1 MNLFN
6 LFARLFLDTKD
17 FDENLDKSQKKASSF
32 SSKAGTAFKAGAKAV
47 TAFAT
52 TVAAA
57 STAIAAIG
65 TKMIN
70 FAGDIDDNAQRIGMS
85 TDEYQLWAFAIE
97 KAGGDAQTLA
107 KAVQNISSF
116 TEKLAEGNGDALLT
130 LQKLGIEYDD
140 FMKADNAGKLKMI
153 VESLQG
159 MEDQTEKTRLAQ
171 EIFGSETV
179 QKLMPL
185 LNEERGS
192 IDKLNEELKKQGLI
206 IDNDLIKA
214 GADLG
219 DQIQFLTKKFQVMG
233 LSIAS
238 ELFPEI
244 SLLIDGISD
253 LASGSKDGAQKIADA
268 FIGIADKI
276 FQALPDILD
285 VVGDL
290 VLALFD
296 GLIKLIPEVVP
307 KLFKF
312 LEQILL
318 KLIQMLP
325 SLTSSLLALVEAL
338 IDGILNLDWAE
349 IFLSLYESLS
359 KMAQSTSGSLSRIL
373 SSLFEKAFALTD
385 FFTPEF
391 WKKVGNF
398 GVRFGKLWI
407 NGVIGGFESGIN
419 FIVDRV
425 NDVTAKLSKVW
436 TWTGLDAIPEI
447 PHAKIPRLAKGG
459 MLDDLKG
466 TMFAIAGE
474 DGAEVVAHGSQG
486 TGVANVQQ
494 IAEAQYSAMEQYNV
508 KETIATAAAAIVN
521 GIVTGI
527 SRMRSDAPDSYILRI
542 GDKDFKAWVTEAVNQ
557 SLLAKGRKSLNTI
570 TEY

>member
-32 SSKAGTAFKAGAKAV
+32 SSKAGTVFKAGARAV

-57 STAIAAIG
+57 STAIAALG

-85 TDEYQLWAFAIE
+85 TDDYQLWAFAIE

-107 KAVQNISSF
+107 KAVQNISVF

-238 ELFPEI
+238 KLFPEI

-312 LEQILL
+312 LEQIII
-318 KLIQMLP
+318 KLIQMIP
-325 SLTSSLLALVEAL
+325 SLTKSLFKLVEAL
-338 IDGILNLDWAE
+338 IDGLLDMDWGEILIQLIESVFQITPMLIDTLSH
-349 IFLSLYESLS
+349 IF
-359 KMAQSTSGSLSRIL
+359 
-373 SSLFEKAFALTD
+373 SSLINKVFFKVTD
-385 FFTPEF
+385 SDF
-391 WKKVGNF
+391 WKKVGDF
-398 GVRFGKLWI
+398 GLRFGKAMI
-407 NGVIGGFESGIN
+407 NSVIASFEAGIN

-425 NDVTAKLSKVW
+425 NDITAKLSKVW

>member
-32 SSKAGTAFKAGAKAV
+32 SSKAGTVFKAGARAV

-57 STAIAAIG
+57 STAIAALG

-85 TDEYQLWAFAIE
+85 TDDYQLWAFAIE

-107 KAVQNISSF
+107 KAVQNISVF

-206 IDNDLIKA
+206 IDKDLIKA

-312 LEQILL
+312 LEQIII
-318 KLIQMLP
+318 KLIQMIP
-325 SLTSSLLALVEAL
+325 SLTKSLFKLVEAL
-338 IDGILNLDWAE
+338 IDGLLDMDWGEILIQLIESVFQITPMLIDTLSH
-349 IFLSLYESLS
+349 IF
-359 KMAQSTSGSLSRIL
+359 
-373 SSLFEKAFALTD
+373 SSLLNKVFFKVTD
-385 FFTPEF
+385 SDF
-391 WKKVGNF
+391 WKKVGDF
-398 GVRFGKLWI
+398 GLRFGKAMI
-407 NGVIGGFESGIN
+407 NSVIASFEAGIN

-425 NDVTAKLSKVW
+425 NDITAKLSKVW

-459 MLDDLKG
+459 MHDDLKG

-542 GDKDFKAWVTEAVNQ
+542 GDKDFKAWVAEAVNQ
-557 SLLAKGRKSLNTI
+557 SLLSKGRKSLNTI

>member
-32 SSKAGTAFKAGAKAV
+32 SSKAGTVFKAGARAV
-47 TAFAT
+47 TEFAT

-57 STAIAAIG
+57 STAIAALG

-85 TDEYQLWAFAIE
+85 TDDYQLWAFAIE

-107 KAVQNISSF
+107 KAVQNISVF

-206 IDNDLIKA
+206 IDKDLIKA

-219 DQIQFLTKKFQVMG
+219 DQLQFLTKKFQVMG

-312 LEQILL
+312 LEQIII
-318 KLIQMLP
+318 KLIQMIP
-325 SLTSSLLALVEAL
+325 SLTKSLFKLVEAL
-338 IDGILNLDWAE
+338 IDGLLDMDWGEILIQLIESVFQITPMLIDTLSH
-349 IFLSLYESLS
+349 IF
-359 KMAQSTSGSLSRIL
+359 
-373 SSLFEKAFALTD
+373 SSLINKVFFKVTD
-385 FFTPEF
+385 SDF
-391 WKKVGNF
+391 WKKVGDF
-398 GVRFGKLWI
+398 GLRFGKAMI
-407 NGVIGGFESGIN
+407 NSVIASFEAGIN

-425 NDVTAKLSKVW
+425 NDITAKLSKVW

-447 PHAKIPRLAKGG
+447 PHAKIPRLARGG

-527 SRMRSDAPDSYILRI
+527 SRMRSDEPDSYILRI

>member
-32 SSKAGTAFKAGAKAV
+32 SSKAGTVFKAGARAV

-57 STAIAAIG
+57 STAIAALG

-85 TDEYQLWAFAIE
+85 TDDYQLWAFAIE

-107 KAVQNISSF
+107 KAVQNISVF

-140 FMKADNAGKLKMI
+140 FMKANNADKLKMI

-206 IDNDLIKA
+206 IDKDLIKA

-312 LEQILL
+312 LEQIII
-318 KLIQMLP
+318 KLIQMIP
-325 SLTSSLLALVEAL
+325 SLTKSLFKLVEAL
-338 IDGILNLDWAE
+338 IDGLLDMDWGEILIQLIESVFQITPMLIDTLSH
-349 IFLSLYESLS
+349 IF
-359 KMAQSTSGSLSRIL
+359 
-373 SSLFEKAFALTD
+373 SSLLNKVFFKVTD
-385 FFTPEF
+385 SDF
-391 WKKVGNF
+391 WKKVGDF
-398 GVRFGKLWI
+398 GLRFGKAMI
-407 NGVIGGFESGIN
+407 NSVIASFEAGIN

-425 NDVTAKLSKVW
+425 NDITAKLSKVW

-447 PHAKIPRLAKGG
+447 PHAKIPRLARGG

-527 SRMRSDAPDSYILRI
+527 ARMRSDAPDSYILRI

>member
-32 SSKAGTAFKAGAKAV
+32 SSKAGTVFKAGARAV

-57 STAIAAIG
+57 STAIAALG

-70 FAGDIDDNAQRIGMS
+70 FAGDIDDNAQKVGMS
-85 TDEYQLWAFAIE
+85 TDEYQLWAFAFE
-97 KAGGDAQTLA
+97 KAGA
-107 KAVQNISSF
+107 KADVLQGAVKKVSEF
-116 TEKLAEGNGDALLT
+116 TRKLADGNGDALIA
-130 LQKLGIEYDD
+130 LQDLGIEYDD
-140 FMKADNAGKLKMI
+140 FMKANNADKLKMI
-153 VESLQG
+153 VEALQG
-159 MEDQTEKTRLAQ
+159 MESQTDKTKYAQ
-171 EIFGSETV
+171 EIFGDEIA
-179 QKLMPL
+179 QKMMPL
-185 LNEERGS
+185 LNDEKGS
-192 IDKLNEELKKQGLI
+192 VDKLNEQLKKQGLI
-206 IDNDLIKA
+206 IDNDLIKS

-219 DQIQFLTKKFQVMG
+219 DQLQFLTKKFQVMG

-238 ELFPEI
+238 KLFPEI

-312 LEQILL
+312 LEQIII
-318 KLIQMLP
+318 KLIQMIP
-325 SLTSSLLALVEAL
+325 SLTKSLFKLVEAL
-338 IDGILNLDWAE
+338 IDGLLDMDWGKILIQLIESVFQITPMLIDTLSH
-349 IFLSLYESLS
+349 IF
-359 KMAQSTSGSLSRIL
+359 
-373 SSLFEKAFALTD
+373 SSLLNKVFFKVTD
-385 FFTPEF
+385 SDF
-391 WKKVGNF
+391 WKKVGDF
-398 GVRFGKLWI
+398 GLRFGKAMI
-407 NGVIGGFESGIN
+407 NSVIASFEAGIN

-425 NDVTAKLSKVW
+425 NDITAKLSKVW

-542 GDKDFKAWVTEAVNQ
+542 GDKDFKAWVAEAVNQ

>member
-6 LFARLFLDTKD
+6 LFARLFLDTSQ
-17 FDENLDKSQKKASSF
+17 FDKNLDESKKKASSF

-57 STAIAAIG
+57 STAIAALG

-70 FAGDIDDNAQRIGMS
+70 FAGDIDDNAQKVGMS
-85 TDEYQLWAFAIE
+85 TDEYQLWAFAFE
-97 KAGGDAQTLA
+97 KAGA
-107 KAVQNISSF
+107 KAEVLQGAVKKISEF
-116 TEKLAEGNGDALLT
+116 TRKLADGNGDALIA
-130 LQKLGIEYDD
+130 LQNLGIEYDD
-140 FMKADNAGKLKMI
+140 FMKANNADKLKMI
-153 VESLQG
+153 VEALQG
-159 MEDQTEKTRLAQ
+159 MESQTDKTKYAQ
-171 EIFGSETV
+171 EIFGDEIA
-179 QKLMPL
+179 QKMMPL
-185 LNEERGS
+185 LNEEKGS
-192 IDKLNEELKKQGLI
+192 LEKLNEELKKQGLI
-206 IDNDLIKA
+206 IDKDLIKA

-238 ELFPEI
+238 KLFPEI

-285 VVGDL
+285 VVANL

-307 KLFKF
+307 KLLNF
-312 LEQILL
+312 LEQVVI
-318 KLIQMLP
+318 KLIQMIP
-325 SLTSSLLALVEAL
+325 SLTKSLLKLVEAL
-338 IDGILNLDWAE
+338 IDGLLDMDWGEILIQFIEATFQLTPMLIDT
-349 IFLSLYESLS
+349 LSH
-359 KMAQSTSGSLSRIL
+359 IL
-373 SSLFEKAFALTD
+373 SSLLSKVFFKVTD
-385 FFTPEF
+385 SNF
-391 WKKVGNF
+391 WQKVGNF
-398 GVRFGKLWI
+398 GLRFGKAMI
-407 NGVIGGFESGIN
+407 NSVIATFEAGLN
-419 FIVDRV
+419 FIVDRI
-425 NDVTAKLSKVW
+425 NDLTAKLSKIW

-494 IAEAQYSAMEQYNV
+494 IADAQYSAMEQYNV
-508 KETIATAAAAIVN
+508 KDTISTAAAAIVN
-521 GIVTGI
+521 GIITGI
-527 SRMRSDAPDSYILRI
+527 SRMRSDVPDSYILRV
-542 GDKDFKAWVTEAVNQ
+542 GDKDFKAWVTDAVNQ

>member
-32 SSKAGTAFKAGAKAV
+32 SSKAGTVFKAGARAV

-57 STAIAAIG
+57 STAIAALG

-85 TDEYQLWAFAIE
+85 TDDYQLWAFAIE

-107 KAVQNISSF
+107 KAVQNISVF

-159 MEDQTEKTRLAQ
+159 MEDQTEKTRLTQ

-219 DQIQFLTKKFQVMG
+219 DQLQFLTKKFQVMG

-238 ELFPEI
+238 KLFPEI

-312 LEQILL
+312 LEQIII
-318 KLIQMLP
+318 KLIQMIP
-325 SLTSSLLALVEAL
+325 SLTKSLFKLVEAL
-338 IDGILNLDWAE
+338 IDGLLDMDWGEILIQLIESVFQITPMLIDTLSH
-349 IFLSLYESLS
+349 IF
-359 KMAQSTSGSLSRIL
+359 
-373 SSLFEKAFALTD
+373 SSLINKVFFKVTD
-385 FFTPEF
+385 SDF
-391 WKKVGNF
+391 WKKVGDF
-398 GVRFGKLWI
+398 GLRFGKAMI
-407 NGVIGGFESGIN
+407 NSVIASFEAGIN

-425 NDVTAKLSKVW
+425 NDITAKLSKVW

>member
-32 SSKAGTAFKAGAKAV
+32 SSKAGTVFKAGARAV

-57 STAIAAIG
+57 STAIAALG

-85 TDEYQLWAFAIE
+85 TDDYQLWAFAIE

-107 KAVQNISSF
+107 KAVQNISVF

-192 IDKLNEELKKQGLI
+192 IDKLNEQLKNQGLI

-312 LEQILL
+312 LEQIII
-318 KLIQMLP
+318 KLIQMIP
-325 SLTSSLLALVEAL
+325 SLTKSLFKLVEAL
-338 IDGILNLDWAE
+338 IDGLLDMDWGEILIQLIESVFQITPMLIDTLSH
-349 IFLSLYESLS
+349 IF
-359 KMAQSTSGSLSRIL
+359 
-373 SSLFEKAFALTD
+373 SSLLNKVFFKVTD
-385 FFTPEF
+385 SDF
-391 WKKVGNF
+391 WKKVGDF
-398 GVRFGKLWI
+398 GLRFGKAMI
-407 NGVIGGFESGIN
+407 NSVIASFEAGIN

-425 NDVTAKLSKVW
+425 NDITAKLSKVW

-542 GDKDFKAWVTEAVNQ
+542 GDKDFKAWVAEAVNQ

>member
-32 SSKAGTAFKAGAKAV
+32 SSKAGTVFKAGARAV

-57 STAIAAIG
+57 STAIAALG

-85 TDEYQLWAFAIE
+85 TDDYQLWAFAIE

-107 KAVQNISSF
+107 KAVQNISVF

-206 IDNDLIKA
+206 IDKDLIKA

-312 LEQILL
+312 LEQIII
-318 KLIQMLP
+318 KLIQMIP
-325 SLTSSLLALVEAL
+325 SLTKSLFKLVEAL
-338 IDGILNLDWAE
+338 IDGLLDMDWGEILIQLIESVFQITPMLIDTLSH
-349 IFLSLYESLS
+349 IF
-359 KMAQSTSGSLSRIL
+359 
-373 SSLFEKAFALTD
+373 SSLINKVFFKVTD
-385 FFTPEF
+385 SDF
-391 WKKVGNF
+391 WKKVGDF
-398 GVRFGKLWI
+398 GLRFGKAMI
-407 NGVIGGFESGIN
+407 NSVIASFEAGIN

-425 NDVTAKLSKVW
+425 NDITAKLSKVW

-527 SRMRSDAPDSYILRI
+527 SRMRSDEPDSYILRI

>member
-32 SSKAGTAFKAGAKAV
+32 SSKAGTVFKAGARAV

-57 STAIAAIG
+57 STAIAALG

-85 TDEYQLWAFAIE
+85 TDDYQLWAFAIE

-107 KAVQNISSF
+107 KAVQNISVF

-206 IDNDLIKA
+206 IDKDLIKA

-312 LEQILL
+312 LEQIII
-318 KLIQMLP
+318 KLIQMIP
-325 SLTSSLLALVEAL
+325 SLTKSLFKLVEAL
-338 IDGILNLDWAE
+338 IDGLLDMDWGEILIQLIESVFQITPMLIDTLSH
-349 IFLSLYESLS
+349 IF
-359 KMAQSTSGSLSRIL
+359 
-373 SSLFEKAFALTD
+373 SSLLNKVFFKVTD
-385 FFTPEF
+385 SDF
-391 WKKVGNF
+391 WKKVGDF
-398 GVRFGKLWI
+398 GLRFGKAMI
-407 NGVIGGFESGIN
+407 NSVIASFEAGIN

-425 NDVTAKLSKVW
+425 NDITAKLSKVW

>member
-32 SSKAGTAFKAGAKAV
+32 SSKAGTVFKAGARAV

-57 STAIAAIG
+57 STAIAVLG

-85 TDEYQLWAFAIE
+85 TDDYQLWAFAIE

-107 KAVQNISSF
+107 KAVQNISVF

-192 IDKLNEELKKQGLI
+192 IDKLNEELKKQGLV
-206 IDNDLIKA
+206 IDKDLIKA

-238 ELFPEI
+238 KLFPEI

-312 LEQILL
+312 LEQIII
-318 KLIQMLP
+318 KLIQMIP
-325 SLTSSLLALVEAL
+325 SLTKSLFKLVEAL
-338 IDGILNLDWAE
+338 IDGLLDMDWGEILIQLIESVFQITPMLIDTLSH
-349 IFLSLYESLS
+349 IF
-359 KMAQSTSGSLSRIL
+359 
-373 SSLFEKAFALTD
+373 SSLINKVFFKVTD
-385 FFTPEF
+385 SDF
-391 WKKVGNF
+391 WKKVGDF
-398 GVRFGKLWI
+398 GLRFGKAMI
-407 NGVIGGFESGIN
+407 NSVIASFEAGIN

-425 NDVTAKLSKVW
+425 NDITAKLSKVW

>member
-107 KAVQNISSF
+107 KAVQNISVF

-140 FMKADNAGKLKMI
+140 FMEADNAGKLKMI
-153 VESLQG
+153 VEALQG
-159 MEDQTEKTRLAQ
+159 IEDQTDKTRIAQ
-171 EIFGSETV
+171 EIFGSETA

-192 IDKLNEELKKQGLI
+192 IDKLNEELRKQGLI

-312 LEQILL
+312 LEQIIV
-318 KLIQMLP
+318 KLIQMIP
-325 SLTSSLLALVEAL
+325 SLTKSLFKLVEAL
-338 IDGILNLDWAE
+338 IDGLLDMDWGEILIQLIESVFQITPMLIDTLSH
-349 IFLSLYESLS
+349 IF
-359 KMAQSTSGSLSRIL
+359 
-373 SSLFEKAFALTD
+373 SSLLNKVFFKVTD
-385 FFTPEF
+385 SDF
-391 WKKVGNF
+391 WKKVGDF
-398 GVRFGKLWI
+398 GLRFGKAMI
-407 NGVIGGFESGIN
+407 NSVIASFEAGIN

-474 DGAEVVAHGSQG
+474 DKAEIVAHGSKG

-508 KETIATAAAAIVN
+508 KETIANAAAAIVN

-527 SRMRSDAPDSYILRI
+527 SRMKSDTPDSYILRI

>member
-32 SSKAGTAFKAGAKAV
+32 SSKAGTVFKAGARAV

-57 STAIAAIG
+57 STAIAALG

-85 TDEYQLWAFAIE
+85 TDDYQLWAFAIE

-107 KAVQNISSF
+107 KAVQNISVF

-285 VVGDL
+285 VVGNL

-312 LEQILL
+312 LEQIII
-318 KLIQMLP
+318 KLIQMIP
-325 SLTSSLLALVEAL
+325 SLTKSLFKLVEAL
-338 IDGILNLDWAE
+338 INGLLDMDWGEILIQLIESVSQITPMCIDTLSH
-349 IFLSLYESLS
+349 IF
-359 KMAQSTSGSLSRIL
+359 
-373 SSLFEKAFALTD
+373 SSLLNKVFFKVTD
-385 FFTPEF
+385 SDF
-391 WKKVGNF
+391 WKKVGDF
-398 GVRFGKLWI
+398 GLRFGKAMI
-407 NGVIGGFESGIN
+407 NSVIASFEAGIN

-425 NDVTAKLSKVW
+425 NDITAKLSKVW

>member
-32 SSKAGTAFKAGAKAV
+32 SSKAGTVFKAGARAV

-57 STAIAAIG
+57 STAIAALG

-85 TDEYQLWAFAIE
+85 TDDYQLWAFAIE

-107 KAVQNISSF
+107 KAVQNISVF

-185 LNEERGS
+185 LNEEWGS

-312 LEQILL
+312 LEQIII
-318 KLIQMLP
+318 KLIQMIP
-325 SLTSSLLALVEAL
+325 SLTKSLFKLVEAL
-338 IDGILNLDWAE
+338 IDGLLDMDWGEILIQLIESVFQITPMLIDTLSH
-349 IFLSLYESLS
+349 IF
-359 KMAQSTSGSLSRIL
+359 
-373 SSLFEKAFALTD
+373 SSLLNKVFFKVTD
-385 FFTPEF
+385 SDF
-391 WKKVGNF
+391 WKKVGDF
-398 GVRFGKLWI
+398 GLRFGKAMI
-407 NGVIGGFESGIN
+407 NSVIASFEAGIN

-425 NDVTAKLSKVW
+425 NDITAKLSKVW

-527 SRMRSDAPDSYILRI
+527 SRMRSDEPDSYILRI

>member
-32 SSKAGTAFKAGAKAV
+32 SSKAGTVFKAGARAV

-57 STAIAAIG
+57 STAIAALG

-85 TDEYQLWAFAIE
+85 TDDYQLWAFAIE

-107 KAVQNISSF
+107 KAVQNISVF

-206 IDNDLIKA
+206 IDKDLIKA

-312 LEQILL
+312 LEQIII
-318 KLIQMLP
+318 KLIQMIP
-325 SLTSSLLALVEAL
+325 SLTKSLFKLVEAL
-338 IDGILNLDWAE
+338 IDGLLDMDWGEILIQLIESVFQITPMLIDTLSH
-349 IFLSLYESLS
+349 IF
-359 KMAQSTSGSLSRIL
+359 
-373 SSLFEKAFALTD
+373 SSLINKVFFKVTD
-385 FFTPEF
+385 SDF
-391 WKKVGNF
+391 WKKVGDF
-398 GVRFGKLWI
+398 GLRFGKAMI
-407 NGVIGGFESGIN
+407 NSVIASFEAGIN

-425 NDVTAKLSKVW
+425 NDITAKLSKVW

-447 PHAKIPRLAKGG
+447 PHAKIPRLARGG